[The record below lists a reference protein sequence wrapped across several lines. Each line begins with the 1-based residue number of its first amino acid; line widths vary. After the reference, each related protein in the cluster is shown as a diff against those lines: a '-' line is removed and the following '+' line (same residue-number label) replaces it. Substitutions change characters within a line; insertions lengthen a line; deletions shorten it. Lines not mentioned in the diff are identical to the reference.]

1 MKKIFQLSVVVIAAC
16 TLYACQPE
24 TTNSV
29 KEEKTENVETITLKQ
44 DTITRLLSFSG
55 VLQGYE
61 QMNISPSL
69 TGHIEKIFVEVGS
82 RVSTGQQLI
91 RMEQTQ
97 YNTAK
102 INLASVKTELDRVS
116 ALKASGSASQ
126 QSYDQLKAQYDQL
139 KENAEFLE
147 ANTYVKAQFSG
158 IISAKNFENGEMYT
172 GAPIL
177 TLTQIHQLKT
187 FINIPEIY
195 YPQVQKGMALEIK
208 SEIYPDQTFS
218 GNIEIV
224 YPTIDANT
232 HTFQVKV
239 KIPNGKEMLRPGMY
253 VTSTLALGKAQTILA
268 PYSAVLKLIGSNERY
283 VFVNDHGTA
292 KRVGVTL
299 GQRFDEKVEI
309 ISDELE
315 EGMELVVTG
324 QDRLVDGVKVKSVTS
339 PSKENK
345 E

>member
-147 ANTYVKAQFSG
+147 ANTYVKAQFQVSFPP
-158 IISAKNFENGEMYT
+158 KT
-172 GAPIL
+172 
-177 TLTQIHQLKT
+177 LKT
-187 FINIPEIY
+187 AKCT
-195 YPQVQKGMALEIK
+195 Q
-208 SEIYPDQTFS
+208 
-218 GNIEIV
+218 
-224 YPTIDANT
+224 
-232 HTFQVKV
+232 
-239 KIPNGKEMLRPGMY
+239 
-253 VTSTLALGKAQTILA
+253 
-268 PYSAVLKLIGSNERY
+268 ERQ
-283 VFVNDHGTA
+283 F
-292 KRVGVTL
+292 
-299 GQRFDEKVEI
+299 
-309 ISDELE
+309 
-315 EGMELVVTG
+315 
-324 QDRLVDGVKVKSVTS
+324 
-339 PSKENK
+339 
-345 E
+345 